1 MLTIEAEPPGAT
13 GRIEELL
20 DAAFGPG
27 RHLKTAQ
34 RLRDGREPAPGLA
47 LVARD
52 DRRIV
57 GTLRFWSLR
66 LGGGS
71 PALLL
76 GPVAVDPACQGR
88 GIGSRL
94 IRRGLGLA
102 TRGGH
107 HRVILV
113 GDERYYRRF
122 GFRRGLTT
130 GLTLP
135 GPVDRRRFLG
145 LELTAGALAGV
156 RGRVRPAGAIAETAP
171 LRRHAA

>member
-1 MLTIEAEPPGAT
+1 MLTIEAEPPGAD
-13 GRIEELL
+13 GRIEALL
-20 DAAFGPG
+20 DAAFGAG

-34 RLRDGREPAPGLA
+34 RLRDGREPALA

-52 DRRIV
+52 ERQIV
-57 GTLRFWSLR
+57 ATLRFWNVR

-76 GPVAVDPACQGR
+76 GPIAVDPACQGR
-88 GIGSRL
+88 GIGGRL

-102 TRGGH
+102 ARHGH
-107 HRVILV
+107 RRVILV

-122 GFRRGLTT
+122 GFQRGLTS

-135 GPVDRRRFLG
+135 GPVDRRRFLA
-145 LELTAGALAGV
+145 LELTAGAMSGA
-156 RGRVRPAGAIAETAP
+156 RGRVRPAGAIAEAAP
-171 LRRHAA
+171 PRRRAA